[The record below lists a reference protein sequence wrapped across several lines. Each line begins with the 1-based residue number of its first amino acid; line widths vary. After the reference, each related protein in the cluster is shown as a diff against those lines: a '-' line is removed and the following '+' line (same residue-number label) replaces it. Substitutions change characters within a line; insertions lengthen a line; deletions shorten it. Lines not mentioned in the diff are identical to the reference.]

1 MVFLIKLQ
9 VLTIQTT
16 IRSGAETP
24 HVSYSTGHSE
34 DRLESTS

>member
-1 MVFLIKLQ
+1 M
-9 VLTIQTT
+9 IQTT